1 MTLAWAVT
9 IHKCQGLTLPKI
21 VVDMSPS
28 KGKFSPGQAYVAF
41 SQVCELSKLHI
52 INYTHIQICV
62 SPHAEAEMIRLRE
75 NQLRE
80 MSKCLFSQITSD
92 LNLLHL
98 NIGNIDRK
106 LNDIQNDNLFIS
118 ADIISFNETHL
129 CPDNNLTG
137 SMLHLKEDYTIFRQ
151 DCNNSGGGVAVLV

>member
-1 MTLAWAVT
+1 
-9 IHKCQGLTLPKI
+9 
-21 VVDMSPS
+21 MSPS

-41 SQVCELSKLHI
+41 SRVHELSKLHI
-52 INYTHIQICV
+52 INYTHTQIFV

-75 NQLRE
+75 NQLPE
-80 MSKCLFSQITSD
+80 MSKCLFSQIISD

-118 ADIISFNETHL
+118 ADIISFN
-129 CPDNNLTG
+129 
-137 SMLHLKEDYTIFRQ
+137 
-151 DCNNSGGGVAVLV
+151 